1 MSNFPYNPAP
11 TAGQVR
17 CKSCGAQ
24 KPRSEFPVIDNGKRL
39 SCNCNTCH
47 AWARALA
54 SVQSTNKEEAK
65 CEQQ

>member
-1 MSNFPYNPAP
+1 MSNFPYSPTP

-54 SVQSTNKEEAK
+54 SVRAAAEIGKSMP
-65 CEQQ
+65 

>member
-1 MSNFPYNPAP
+1 MSHFPYNPAP

-24 KPRSEFPVIDNGKRL
+24 KPRSEFPVIDHGKRL

-54 SVQSTNKEEAK
+54 SVQPTNKEELK